1 MKSKID
7 AADCT
12 LIYWTIAIAVFALA
26 LRLAYQDGM
35 LAFDGSFNNGSDSG
49 KYISAARSIWLT
61 GSMPETE
68 RLPLYVY
75 FVAAMFKTIGTESL
89 RAVVS
94 VQACF
99 DALSVLGIALAAR
112 AMARELVIPA
122 ALTAAIIPNF
132 VVHSSYI
139 LTENIFLLFLTWG
152 LCALLWAVKSRK
164 TFGLVSLA
172 GMMFGLTLLTR
183 LTLAYLPLFLVPALI
198 IALRIERGLPFA
210 RCIALSLVAPIVM
223 AIVASPLLIYNY
235 VHYGYLAL
243 SSEVGSHLLFW
254 VYGCLATPWPCA
266 DRGRI
271 VAMIAPIANEHVQL
285 VAGKHANPFA
295 VSALMQSFAIQRIFD
310 LPLWQIAW
318 GWSWGAFR
326 NLMQTGFYQVLTQF
340 NQPPNFFSA
349 MHGTGVL
356 DRIGEFVRINWNN
369 PFMILWV
376 ISQFALVVSRAVQFL
391 GALTGLTR
399 PQFRGPT
406 LLLIGLIVYVL
417 ALNGPVADP
426 KYRIP
431 MEPALLVLFAIGLTF
446 NPLVLILRSWIAVHI
461 NRLTK
466 QRLRSG

>member
-1 MKSKID
+1 
-7 AADCT
+7 
-12 LIYWTIAIAVFALA
+12 
-26 LRLAYQDGM
+26 
-35 LAFDGSFNNGSDSG
+35 
-49 KYISAARSIWLT
+49 
-61 GSMPETE
+61 
-68 RLPLYVY
+68 
-75 FVAAMFKTIGTESL
+75 
-89 RAVVS
+89 
-94 VQACF
+94 
-99 DALSVLGIALAAR
+99 
-112 AMARELVIPA
+112 
-122 ALTAAIIPNF
+122 
-132 VVHSSYI
+132 
-139 LTENIFLLFLTWG
+139 
-152 LCALLWAVKSRK
+152 
-164 TFGLVSLA
+164 
-172 GMMFGLTLLTR
+172 
-183 LTLAYLPLFLVPALI
+183 
-198 IALRIERGLPFA
+198 
-210 RCIALSLVAPIVM
+210 
-223 AIVASPLLIYNY
+223 
-235 VHYGYLAL
+235 
-243 SSEVGSHLLFW
+243 
-254 VYGCLATPWPCA
+254 
-266 DRGRI
+266 
-271 VAMIAPIANEHVQL
+271 MIAPIANEHVQL